1 MDVINYARSSHVC
14 AATKHM
20 GGGFFSKWGA
30 QVHVKK
36 TIENFCGLNWQLQG
50 HKHCNITSLPM
61 NNMNYED
68 RNSELGTSELLWR
81 ANFPVAIGGAQ
92 LLYRAI
98 TILQLF
104 ATLA

>member
-36 TIENFCGLNWQLQG
+36 TIENFFGFELAIVRSQALQY
-50 HKHCNITSLPM
+50 NVITYKQ
-61 NNMNYED
+61 YE
-68 RNSELGTSELLWR
+68 L
-81 ANFPVAIGGAQ
+81 
-92 LLYRAI
+92 
-98 TILQLF
+98 
-104 ATLA
+104 